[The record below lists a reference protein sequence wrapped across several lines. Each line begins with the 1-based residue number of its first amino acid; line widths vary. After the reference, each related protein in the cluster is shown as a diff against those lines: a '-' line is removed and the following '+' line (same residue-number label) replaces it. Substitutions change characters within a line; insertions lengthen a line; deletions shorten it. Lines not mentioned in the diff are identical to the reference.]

1 MGKFLDDVLLS
12 LAWVPVFVAAGFLL
26 LFLSR
31 KYKIA
36 WLTKFLTRPSKQD
49 RPPGWLVIVAGILL
63 VALTV
68 TWFAL
73 PVERRLILRNH
84 LLGP

>member
-1 MGKFLDDVLLS
+1 MGQFVHDVLLS
-12 LAWVPVFVAAGFLL
+12 LAWVPFFVAAGFLA

-31 KYKIA
+31 KYKIT
-36 WLTKFLTRPSKQD
+36 WLTNFLTQPSEQN